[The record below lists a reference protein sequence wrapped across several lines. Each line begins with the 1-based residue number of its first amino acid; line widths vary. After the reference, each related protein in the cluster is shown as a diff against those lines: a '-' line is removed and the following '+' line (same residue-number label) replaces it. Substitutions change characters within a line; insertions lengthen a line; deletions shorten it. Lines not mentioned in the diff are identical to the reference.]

1 MPQNVEKGQKLSDQ
15 SPIFDAGSKYWGGQ
29 TCGAGA
35 RRATWLIGLNLVAAL
50 VLALGSL
57 ANASPQSEADDNM
70 CDAAARIAASGSD
83 VPLSVLLAITRS
95 ETGRARKGGLQPW
108 PWTVNMEGK
117 GVWFETEDEARG
129 YVFKNFK
136 RGARN
141 FDVGC
146 FQINYKWHG
155 TAFSSIDEMFD
166 PLANA
171 EYAARFLSDLH
182 AELGDWS
189 KAAGAYHSRTPQ
201 FANKYIAR
209 FDRIHAAVG
218 QIESRPS
225 SPNRPARAPQQVA
238 RNNVREN
245 QFPLLQAGGTSAMGS
260 LVPISA
266 GTGRSLF
273 GTRFKSGG

>member
-1 MPQNVEKGQKLSDQ
+1 
-15 SPIFDAGSKYWGGQ
+15 
-29 TCGAGA
+29 
-35 RRATWLIGLNLVAAL
+35 
-50 VLALGSL
+50 
-57 ANASPQSEADDNM
+57 
-70 CDAAARIAASGSD
+70 
-83 VPLSVLLAITRS
+83 
-95 ETGRARKGGLQPW
+95 
-108 PWTVNMEGK
+108 MEGK
-117 GVWFETEDEARG
+117 GVWFEEEDEARS

-136 RGARN
+136 RGARS

-155 TAFSSIDEMFD
+155 AAFSSIDEMFD

-182 AELGDWS
+182 AELGNWS

-218 QIESRPS
+218 QVKSRPS
-225 SPNRPARAPQQVA
+225 LPTQPAGAPQQVA

-245 QFPLLQAGGTSAMGS
+245 QFPLLQAGGTSTMGS
-260 LVPISA
+260 LVPIFA

>member
-1 MPQNVEKGQKLSDQ
+1 MEKGQKLPNQ
-15 SPIFDAGSKYWGGQ
+15 LPKYDAGRKHIGHQ
-29 TCGAGA
+29 TS
-35 RRATWLIGLNLVAAL
+35 RAAALRTSELIGLILVAAMA
-50 VLALGSL
+50 LALG
-57 ANASPQSEADDNM
+57 ARAYAAPETGGDDTM
-70 CDAAARIAASGSD
+70 CDAAAQSAASGSD

-117 GVWFETEDEARG
+117 GVWFETEDQARS
-129 YVFKNFK
+129 YVFKHFK
-136 RGARN
+136 RGARS

-171 EYAARFLSDLH
+171 EYAARFLSNLY

-201 FANKYIAR
+201 FANKYVAR
-209 FDRIHAAVG
+209 FDRIHAALG
-218 QIESRPS
+218 QTTSRPS
-225 SPNRPARAPQQVA
+225 SPNQSAKAPQQVA

-245 QFPLLQAGGTSAMGS
+245 RFPLLQAGGTSAMGS
-260 LVPISA
+260 LVPISS

>member
-1 MPQNVEKGQKLSDQ
+1 MPNQPQ
-15 SPIFDAGSKYWGGQ
+15 SYYAIPSQWNRPIG
-29 TCGAGA
+29 
-35 RRATWLIGLNLVAAL
+35 RATAQRLIGRVSLIVGTVLWLAVSLPADAAP
-50 VLALGSL
+50 
-57 ANASPQSEADDNM
+57 ASVADDNM
-70 CDAAARIAASGSD
+70 CDAAARIAARNSD

-95 ETGRARKGGLQPW
+95 ETGRPRKGELQPW

-117 GVWFETEDEARG
+117 GVWFESEDEARA

-136 RGARN
+136 RGARS

-155 TAFSSIDEMFD
+155 TAFSSIDQMFD

-171 EYAARFLSDLH
+171 EYAAAFLRELYV
-182 AELGDWS
+182 ELGDWS
-189 KAAGAYHSRTPQ
+189 KAAGAYHSRTPK

-209 FDRIHAAVG
+209 FDRIHAAVA
-218 QIESRPS
+218 QTPDRPLSPS
-225 SPNRPARAPQQVA
+225 SKQPVTTPVQVA
-238 RNNVREN
+238 RHNVREN
-245 QFPLLQAGGTSAMGS
+245 QFPLLRAGGTTAMGS

-273 GTRFKSGG
+273 GTRDQSGS